1 MSANDPRLTFFLD
14 DQDNR
19 PLMIARGQDG
29 LPASDRI
36 RAAVQLWQL
45 GGPVAARID
54 VLAGELR
61 RARLTR
67 ASPLDVPRTKIS
79 LDLGATRLRAL
90 AQARIDDGI
99 PAAERVRAA
108 LQLWRQDPGFRAEV
122 DELAAELRRNRRA
135 RTSAG
140 PSTADP
146 PATPAP
152 AREVAET
159 T

>member
-19 PLMIARGQDG
+19 PLTIARGQDG

-36 RAAVQLWQL
+36 RAVVQLWQQ
-45 GGPVAARID
+45 GGPTAERID
-54 VLAGELR
+54 ELAAELR

-67 ASPLDVPRTKIS
+67 DSPTTNVQRTKLS
-79 LDLGATRLRAL
+79 LDLGTSRLRAL
-90 AQARIDDGI
+90 AQARVDDGI

-108 LQLWRQDPGFRAEV
+108 LQIWQRDPGFRAEV
-122 DELAAELRRNRRA
+122 DKLAAELREHRWS
-135 RTSAG
+135 RTVSG
-140 PSTADP
+140 PTTADP
-146 PATPAP
+146 PRSD
-152 AREVAET
+152 REVADT